1 VYLSKAVEVLCQ
13 KSENIFKSESPLYYN
28 KPKNKQF
35 LSNKVKANIYK
46 GGKETIPYYT
56 GQESFLNRHMQR
68 DNLIN
73 LTINKYVDIRIF
85 HEIRKINDNNI
96 KEKRTRAKLIKLIHF
111 SHE

>member
-1 VYLSKAVEVLCQ
+1 M
-13 KSENIFKSESPLYYN
+13 
-28 KPKNKQF
+28 
-35 LSNKVKANIYK
+35 
-46 GGKETIPYYT
+46 
-56 GQESFLNRHMQR
+56 HR

-96 KEKRTRAKLIKLIHF
+96 KEKRTRAKLTKLIHF